1 MSLAKRVLTALALVA
16 AGLVMVTSPA
26 QAAADT
32 SVHVSGKTLFIVG
45 TGGGEIVN
53 VNFVNGILT
62 VDSTSGIVAG
72 ANCGNV
78 GAAVAQCSGAI
89 QFLDVSLLGGD
100 DTFTNGTG
108 LQSTVL
114 GGPGLDVLNGG
125 SGRDGLNGGSEDD
138 ILKGNGGIDTANGV
152 GGFDKC
158 TAETE
163 TACEADA

>member
-1 MSLAKRVLTALALVA
+1 MSLAKRLITALAFVA

-26 QAAADT
+26 QAATDT

-45 TGGGEIVN
+45 TGDGETVN
-53 VNFVNGILT
+53 VSFLNGTLT
-62 VDSTSGIVAG
+62 VDSTSGIVTGAG
-72 ANCGNV
+72 CFKSG
-78 GAAVAQCSGAI
+78 AVAQCSGTI
-89 QFLDVSLLGGD
+89 QFLDVSLLGGN
-100 DTFTNGTG
+100 DTFSNGTG
-108 LQSTVL
+108 FQSTVL
-114 GGPGLDVLNGG
+114 GGAGLDVLNGG
-125 SGRDGLNGGSEDD
+125 TGRDGLNGGSDDD

>member
-26 QAAADT
+26 QAATDT
-32 SVHVSGKTLFIVG
+32 SVHVSGKTVFIVG
-45 TGGGEIVN
+45 TGDGETVN
-53 VNFVNGILT
+53 VSFFNGTLT
-62 VDSTSGIVAG
+62 VDSTSGTI
-72 ANCGNV
+72 V
-78 GAAVAQCSGAI
+78 GAGCIKSGAVAQCSGVI
-89 QFLDVSLLGGD
+89 QFLDVSLLGGN
-100 DTFTNGTG
+100 DTFTNDTG
-108 LQSTVL
+108 FQSSVR

-125 SGRDGLNGGSEDD
+125 PGRDGLNGGSEDD